1 MAITFPLSPPAA
13 LKVAKISITARTSI
27 VKAQSPFTFQ
37 PQVQVNQ
44 GQAWMIE
51 VSLPPL
57 KRAEAE
63 QVLAFLLA
71 MNNGEGTFTLGH
83 AAGATSRGTISG
95 SPTCN
100 GTQTARGTT
109 LLLTGHSGSLALGD
123 WIQIST
129 NLYKVVQVNSG
140 TSVEV
145 FPALR
150 SAYANGTAIVYTNA
164 VGLWRLP
171 KSETSWDIDN
181 MRIYGI
187 AFSAMEEVP

>member
-1 MAITFPLSPPAA
+1 MAISFPLTPPAA
-13 LKVAKISITARTSI
+13 LKVAKISITAKTSI
-27 VKAQSPFTFQ
+27 AKAQSPFTFQ

-44 GQAWMIE
+44 GQCWMIE
-51 VSLPPL
+51 VTLPPL

-71 MNNGEGTFTLGH
+71 SNNGEGTFTMGI

-123 WIQIST
+123 WIQIGT

-150 SAYANGTAIVYTNA
+150 SAYAGGTAIVYSNA

-171 KSETSWDIDN
+171 KAETPWDIDN
-181 MRIYGI
+181 MRIYGV

>member
-1 MAITFPLSPPAA
+1 MAITFPLTPPAA
-13 LKVAKISITARTSI
+13 LKVAKITITAKTSI
-27 VKAQSPFTFQ
+27 AKAQSPFTFQ

-44 GQAWMIE
+44 GQCWLLE
-51 VSLPPL
+51 VTLPPL
-57 KRAEAE
+57 KRAEAD
-63 QVLAFLLA
+63 QVIAFLLA
-71 MNNGEGTFTLGH
+71 SNNGEGTFTLGN
-83 AAGATSRGTISG
+83 AAAAASRGTISG

-109 LLLTGHSGSLALGD
+109 LLFTGHSGSLALGD

-150 SAYANGTAIVYTNA
+150 SAYAGGTAIVYSGA

-171 KSETSWDIDN
+171 TSETTWDIDN
-181 MRIYGI
+181 MRIHGI
-187 AFSAMEEVP
+187 SFSAMEVVP